1 MGCGCNK
8 NKLAGRSNP
17 ARGGLVARQNPR
29 LLNNTNPV
37 QARRSGLTPTK
48 NLNSGGIAADQKRIQ
63 QIRRNA
69 ILKNLGKKKN

>member
-8 NKLAGRSNP
+8 NKLSNRSSP
-17 ARGGLVARQNPR
+17 VRGNLVVRQNPKII
-29 LLNNTNPV
+29 NNANPV
-37 QARRSGLTPTK
+37 QARRSGLVPNK